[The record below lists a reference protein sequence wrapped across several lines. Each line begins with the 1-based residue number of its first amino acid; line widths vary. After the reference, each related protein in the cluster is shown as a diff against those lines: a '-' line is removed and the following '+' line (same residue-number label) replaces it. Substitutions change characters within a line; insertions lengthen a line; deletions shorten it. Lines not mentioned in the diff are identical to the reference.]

1 VARPGEGGGR
11 LNLNIHPH
19 YSIVEMDLISFFD
32 ILVDLTWI
40 LAMIGVTLGVV
51 YVLVKP
57 EENK

>member
-1 VARPGEGGGR
+1 
-11 LNLNIHPH
+11 
-19 YSIVEMDLISFFD
+19 MDLTSFFD